1 MSNPERAT
9 SGLAFFTYD
18 GTLTTDVSM
27 VEQQKQDLSG
37 NTSVQTFC
45 NDAFNLAIGEDI
57 SAALFTDSEVSNTA
71 INTMVYIGSKVL
83 SEQQAFMSDS
93 LQATLAQNIAS
104 NAYNMTLGKNNK
116 IPILSYLESL
126 AVSQTYAWDFRN
138 KTLSNNQ
145 ILDTIK
151 NKAVLMTNIV
161 QSDMLPSGVKLDG
174 STKYMDLGANTINV
188 GEDFTFETL
197 VKDTTIPSGPLT
209 ISGGNYTITE
219 DGNYYVYSLTEDNL
233 DYDVSVSKSFNADYL
248 VVAGGGGG
256 SSEED
261 YQNTSQNRYRKNG
274 GGGGGGGVLEGNLS
288 FDENKIYKIR
298 VGKGG
303 SRDVDGNNSYIQ
315 EDSVNIIECI
325 GGGKGGSKYSSAGSG
340 GCGGGGSESYE
351 SKGLGTSGQGFDG
364 CDGRDYNNFSGKGGC
379 GGGAGGAGNSNPSS
393 GTAAGPGKQ
402 ISGFEGNTIGVP
414 ALQPLNGY
422 YAGGGGSNH
431 PYGTAGGAGGGGSW
445 PGTNNDDGNPGT
457 ANSGGGGAGSYAYAS
472 GGAGGSGICV
482 IRYPV

>member
-1 MSNPERAT
+1 MSTPERAT

-45 NDAFNLAIGEDI
+45 NDAFSLAIGQDI
-57 SAALFTDSEVSNTA
+57 SAALFTDSDVSNTA

-151 NKAVLMTNIV
+151 NKAVLMTNIL
-161 QSDMLPSGVKLDG
+161 QSDILPSGVKLDG
-174 STKYMDLGANTINV
+174 SSNYVDLGANTINV

-197 VKDTTIPSGPLT
+197 VKDTTIPSGDLVN
-209 ISGGNYTITE
+209 ISGGAYTKTIYENYA
-219 DGNYYVYSLTEDNL
+219 VYSFTQTGV
-233 DYDVSVSKSFNADYL
+233 DYDVSFNESLNADYL

-256 SSEED
+256 GKGNGGGQ
-261 YQNTSQNRYRKNG
+261 YGYLG
-274 GGGGGGGVLEGNLS
+274 GGGGGGGFLES
-288 FDENKIYKIR
+288 QREFDSTKNYKIR
-298 VGKGG
+298 VGSGGATNSKGG
-303 SRDVDGNNSYIQ
+303 NSYI
-315 EDSVNIIECI
+315 EEESVKIIESI
-325 GGGKGGSKYSSAGSG
+325 GGGWGGNNDDGGDG
-340 GCGGGGSESYE
+340 GCGGGSGAYGARANPTTLGGTGSQGGNGAHAY
-351 SKGLGTSGQGFDG
+351 SGGADA
-364 CDGRDYNNFSGKGGC
+364 CGGG
-379 GGGAGGAGNSNPSS
+379 GGGAGGNAPQTKSSNYGGAGWIS
-393 GTAAGPGKQ
+393 GTGGNGGIGKQ
-402 ISGFEGNTIGVP
+402 SAITGIST
-414 ALQPLNGY
+414 Y
-422 YAGGGGSNH
+422 YAGGGAGAGSKSTN
-431 PYGTAGGAGGGGSW
+431 PTVSQNLGGLGGGANTTQYSQSQNGTPNTGGGGS
-445 PGTNNDDGNPGT
+445 GERYGN
-457 ANSGGGGAGSYAYAS
+457 GGS
-472 GGAGGSGICV
+472 GGSGIV
-482 IRYPV
+482 I

>member
-219 DGNYYVYSLTEDNL
+219 DGNYYVYSLTEDSL

-256 SSEED
+256 GTEQTE
-261 YQNTSQNRYRKNG
+261 QNTSKNRYRRNG
-274 GGGGGGGVLEGNLS
+274 GGGGGGGV
-288 FDENKIYKIR
+288 FR
-298 VGKGG
+298 
-303 SRDVDGNNSYIQ
+303 R
-315 EDSVNIIECI
+315 
-325 GGGKGGSKYSSAGSG
+325 
-340 GCGGGGSESYE
+340 
-351 SKGLGTSGQGFDG
+351 
-364 CDGRDYNNFSGKGGC
+364 
-379 GGGAGGAGNSNPSS
+379 
-393 GTAAGPGKQ
+393 
-402 ISGFEGNTIGVP
+402 
-414 ALQPLNGY
+414 
-422 YAGGGGSNH
+422 
-431 PYGTAGGAGGGGSW
+431 
-445 PGTNNDDGNPGT
+445 
-457 ANSGGGGAGSYAYAS
+457 
-472 GGAGGSGICV
+472 
-482 IRYPV
+482 

>member
-1 MSNPERAT
+1 MSTPERAT

-37 NTSVQTFC
+37 NTSIQTFC

-57 SAALFTDSEVSNTA
+57 SAALFTDSQVSNTA

-161 QSDMLPSGVKLDG
+161 QSDILPSGVKLDG

-197 VKDTTIPSGPLT
+197 VKDTTTGPPYDLVN
-209 ISGGNYTITE
+209 ISGGAYTKTTYENYA
-219 DGNYYVYSLTEDNL
+219 VYSFTQTGV
-233 DYDVSVSKSFNADYL
+233 DYDVSFNESLTADYL

-256 SSEED
+256 GNGYPFYELHNGNWVID
-261 YQNTSQNRYRKNG
+261 QSQSRFG
-274 GGGGGGGVLEGNLS
+274 GGGGGGGFLES
-288 FDENKIYKIR
+288 QREFDSTKNYKIR
-298 VGKGG
+298 VGSGG
-303 SRDVDGNNSYIQ
+303 AGRSQYTNAAGGNGANSYI
-315 EDSVNIIECI
+315 EEESVKIIEAI
-325 GGGKGGSKYSSAGSG
+325 GGGGGGGGTSSLSGLDGGSGGGAGGRGSTIYNGGNSNQGGGKGGNSHRTTG
-340 GCGGGGSESYE
+340 GVGGVEE
-351 SKGLGTSGQGFDG
+351 
-364 CDGRDYNNFSGKGGC
+364 
-379 GGGAGGAGNSNPSS
+379 
-393 GTAAGPGKQ
+393 
-402 ISGFEGNTIGVP
+402 
-414 ALQPLNGY
+414 
-422 YAGGGGSNH
+422 
-431 PYGTAGGAGGGGSW
+431 
-445 PGTNNDDGNPGT
+445 
-457 ANSGGGGAGSYAYAS
+457 
-472 GGAGGSGICV
+472 
-482 IRYPV
+482 